1 MTDDAGTDR
10 TDRGLFIVLEGGEG
24 AGKSTQTQLLAER
37 LRACG
42 RDVVTTREPGATAT
56 GAAIRALLLDPASDV
71 DPWAEVLLYAADRAQ
86 HVAEVVRP
94 ALARGSDVVCDR
106 HLWSSLAYQGAGRG
120 LGVDAVRTANA
131 VAVGDLVADV
141 TVLLDIDPA
150 AGLGRSGGDDR
161 IERAG
166 TAFHVAVRK
175 AFLALAVEAGA
186 PVVDATQAPDAVAA
200 EIHDAV
206 SAAASAR
213 GLDLGDAW

>member
-1 MTDDAGTDR
+1 M
-10 TDRGLFIVLEGGEG
+10 
-24 AGKSTQTQLLAER
+24 
-37 LRACG
+37 
-42 RDVVTTREPGATAT
+42 VTTREPGATAT
-56 GAAIRALLLDPASDV
+56 GAAIRALLLDPGAEV

-120 LGVDAVRTANA
+120 LGVDTVRTANA
-131 VAVGDLVADV
+131 TAVGDLVADV

-166 TAFHVAVRK
+166 SAFHVAVREE
-175 AFLALAVEAGA
+175 FLALAADAGS
-186 PVVDATQAPDAVAA
+186 PVVDATQAPDAVAG
-200 EIHDAV
+200 EIWDAV
-206 SAAASAR
+206 LGAAAAR
-213 GLDLGDAW
+213 GIDLGGAR